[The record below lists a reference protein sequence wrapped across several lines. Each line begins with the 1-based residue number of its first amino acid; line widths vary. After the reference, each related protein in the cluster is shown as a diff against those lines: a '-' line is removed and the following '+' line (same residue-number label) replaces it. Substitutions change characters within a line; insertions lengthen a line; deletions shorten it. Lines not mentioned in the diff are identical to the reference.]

1 MPCRATSSST
11 KDQVMNVIKNARTA
25 VPSGVLSVV
34 AVIGLALLVA
44 LSWWELR

>member
-1 MPCRATSSST
+1 
-11 KDQVMNVIKNARTA
+11 MNVIKNASTA
-25 VPSGVLSVV
+25 VPAGVMSVV

>member
-1 MPCRATSSST
+1 
-11 KDQVMNVIKNARTA
+11 MNVIKNARTV